1 MNLETAKQKLV
12 KNWYGDDQ
20 GHIESLTIHN
30 LICALDDAK
39 CDVAN
44 GYGHPL
50 LPLLVQKVLDE
61 KLLTLATLPEQ
72 YPLRGSLGKVK
83 QIYLL
88 VRPKH
93 MTNMNRLFVYTDA
106 GRPGAL
112 GVDYMP
118 EDGQWGHGHYN
129 ISQQAAEQYIRD
141 EYGMAIPLL
150 PRDGTDE

>member
-44 GYGHPL
+44 GFGHPM

-61 KLLTLATLPEQ
+61 KLLTLATFPEK
-72 YPLRGSLGKVK
+72 YPLRESLGEVR

-93 MTNMNRLFVYTDA
+93 MTNMNRLFVYT
-106 GRPGAL
+106 GRAL

-118 EDGQWGHGHYN
+118 EDGQWGQGHYHM
-129 ISQQAAEQYIRD
+129 SQQDAEQYIRD

-150 PRDGTDE
+150 PRGGMDK